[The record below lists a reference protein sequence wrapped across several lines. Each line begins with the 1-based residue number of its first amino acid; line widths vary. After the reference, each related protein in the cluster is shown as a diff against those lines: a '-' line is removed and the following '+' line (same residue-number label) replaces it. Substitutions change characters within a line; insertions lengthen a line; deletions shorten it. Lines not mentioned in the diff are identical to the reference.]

1 MPMQDPAHPGLIIL
15 HECIEPLGLTIPE
28 AAASLGV
35 PASELSDLV
44 AGRAGLSPEMAIRV
58 GKVFGSSPGSWYQ
71 MQAAYDIAQAE
82 KQAGDI
88 LVPRRLWPSPEQA
101 ARMAL
106 YRRREP
112 AAQSPVY
119 QYDPA
124 TGAMSVPASEVID
137 LGRGFLGALRIML
150 QQFVACT
157 KYTLQTTIASSD
169 YSQRFASVNIR
180 LNRLIQQI
188 SDATLSAPFAH
199 ENEGDDFNLEIA
211 VADFVEMTACVRGVA
226 AVVNQLFDRLDGYDA
241 PSLAPGFSFS
251 DLDDLARAEY
261 IAEAWHEFAS
271 THPDI
276 PLPADLTPMQD
287 RVDDF
292 EGLFQ
297 EIEAFLRD
305 NPVNPVLHLLD
316 ALAV

>member
-1 MPMQDPAHPGLIIL
+1 MGLAVDRANRHDMKL
-15 HECIEPLGLTIPE
+15 VRATVD
-28 AAASLGV
+28 SL
-35 PASELSDLV
+35 P
-44 AGRAGLSPEMAIRV
+44 
-58 GKVFGSSPGSWYQ
+58 
-71 MQAAYDIAQAE
+71 
-82 KQAGDI
+82 
-88 LVPRRLWPSPEQA
+88 VPRPPPSPEHPQG
-101 ARMAL
+101 L
-106 YRRREP
+106 CLDKG
-112 AAQSPVY
+112 
-119 QYDPA
+119 YDF
-124 TGAMSVPASEVID
+124 D
-137 LGRGFLGALRIML
+137 
-150 QQFVACT
+150 T

-297 EIEAFLRD
+297 EIEVFLRD